1 MRRWRK
7 GQPPTKESVMTNRTY
22 ITQELVGTSPES
34 IDVAVKN
41 AISRAAQT
49 INHIDWFEVVEI
61 RGHVRDDAVEHF
73 QVTLKIGSRLED
85 A

>member
-1 MRRWRK
+1 
-7 GQPPTKESVMTNRTY
+7 MTNRTY
-22 ITQELVGTSPES
+22 VTQELVGTSTES

-49 INHIDWFEVVEI
+49 IKHIDWFEVVEI